1 MSYPHF
7 GYKRICRGGSWAVP
21 DFLINKHYRNAQ
33 SVTVVIN
40 ILVLE
45 LLRVFNN

>member
-21 DFLINKHYRNAQ
+21 EFLINKHYRNAQ
-33 SVTVVIN
+33 LNDCCHQYIGFRVAKN
-40 ILVLE
+40 I
-45 LLRVFNN
+45 